1 MIIVGLVTVPP
12 VVRGLGSD
20 RFGILSFAWAV
31 LSYFTVFDLGLG
43 RATTKYV
50 AEAIGSGRADTI
62 PQVVWTATA
71 AQLMLG
77 VAGGLCLLLLAPL
90 LNQNI
95 LHVAPRLMPEGM
107 AAFYV
112 LAPIVPIA
120 LLSGSLSGVLEARQR
135 FDLLNAVKI
144 PTSASSYLLPW
155 IGLVLGL
162 NLGGVMGLI
171 LIARAVGLVSLAV
184 LCIRLLPELRKPSAS
199 LAMFSRLFSF
209 GGWLMVTGIV
219 GPILTNLDRIL
230 VGSMVSVA
238 AVGYYSAPFEVVTRL
253 GIVSQSLCTSL
264 FPAFSTL
271 DGARERDKLVGLFA
285 RTLKHVLLFVG
296 PLALALV
303 LFAPEILHV
312 WLGPEFA
319 LRSASTTQILAVGVF
334 VNSVA
339 LVPYALL
346 QGIGRPDLTAKFHL
360 LELPVYI
367 VLASL
372 LTRQFALVGAALAW
386 TLRMVLDAALLLA
399 ASLRLCHVPA
409 RCFLDQRIPASVLGI
424 AALSG
429 LSWAVKGLSASF
441 PVLVQ
446 FVLFGLIGGLF
457 VCVVWVCVLDDVDR
471 RTMAGIWNH
480 GVAIGRRRDG

>member
-1 MIIVGLVTVPP
+1 MIIVGLVAVPP

-50 AEAIGSGRADTI
+50 AEAIGSGRVDTI
-62 PQVVWTATA
+62 PQVVCTATA
-71 AQLMLG
+71 VELIFG
-77 VAGGLCLLLLAPL
+77 VVGGLCLVLFVPFLNRNILRLAPSL
-90 LNQNI
+90 TRE
-95 LHVAPRLMPEGM
+95 AT
-107 AAFYV
+107 ATFYV
-112 LAPIVPIA
+112 LAPMIPIA
-120 LLSGSLSGVLEARQR
+120 LLSASLSGVLEARQR
-135 FDLLNAVKI
+135 FDLLNAVRI

-162 NLGGVMGLI
+162 GLPGVMGLV
-171 LIARAVGLVSLAV
+171 LIARAVGLVVLAL
-184 LCIRLLPELRKPSAS
+184 LCVRLVAGLRKPSVS

-209 GGWLMVTGIV
+209 GGWLMVTGVV

-238 AVGYYSAPFEVVTRL
+238 AVGYYSAPSEVVARL
-253 GIVSQSLCTSL
+253 GIASQSLCTSL

-271 DGARERDKLVGLFA
+271 DGARERDKLVALFA
-285 RTLKHVLLFVG
+285 RALKLVLLFVG

-303 LFAPEILHV
+303 LFAPEILRL

-319 LRSASTTQILAVGVF
+319 FHSASVTQILAVGAL

-346 QGIGRPDLTAKFHL
+346 QGIGRPDLTAKFHV
-360 LELPVYI
+360 LELPVYV
-367 VLASL
+367 VLAWL
-372 LTRQFALVGAALAW
+372 LTWRFALAGAAVAW

-399 ASLRLCHVPA
+399 ASLRLCGVPA
-409 RCFLDQRIPASVLGI
+409 RRLLEQRLPATVSGI
-424 AALSG
+424 AALTV
-429 LSWAVKGLSASF
+429 LSWALKGFAAGF
-441 PVLVQ
+441 PALVQ
-446 FVLFGLIGGLF
+446 SVLFSLLGGLF
-457 VCVVWVCVLDDVDR
+457 VCAVWVFLLDDVDR
-471 RTMAGIWNH
+471 RAMVEIWNH
-480 GVAIGRRRDG
+480 GKGIGHGRDD